1 MDDDKKTVKLVK
13 KIIKNLRFTLEYR
26 DKKVLSEEAGN
37 NEIYELIRLEK
48 PMAVMRL
55 GSTETNCAY
64 PWSIGKKPSQKILE
78 RGQYAAGI
86 FPTDFENNAVFSK
99 IYLDAVKQADVMAL
113 CDVYKEKEIITRYCN
128 KTCKFIRARSI
139 EPYYFENPWTI
150 ALKGKS
156 VLIIHPF
163 IETIQSQ
170 YQNRKN
176 IFKNPDI
183 LPEFSEIQFIKAVQS
198 AAGARTDFLTW
209 KDALSYMCDEIDKRK
224 FDIAIV
230 GAGAYAMPLCAHIK
244 QTGKMAIQMSGATQL
259 LFGIKG
265 KRWDNHPIISG
276 FYNEYWVR
284 PNEKETPPQTQKV
297 EGGSYW

>member
-1 MDDDKKTVKLVK
+1 MDDDKKSVKLIK
-13 KIIKNLRFTLEYR
+13 KIIKNFRFALEYR
-26 DKKVLSEEAGN
+26 DKKVLSEESGN
-37 NEIYELIRLEK
+37 NEIYELIKLEK
-48 PMAVMRL
+48 PAAIMRL

-64 PWSIGKKPSQKILE
+64 PWSIGKKPYQKTLE

-86 FPTDFENNAVFSK
+86 FPVNFESNAVFSE
-99 IYLDAVKQADVMAL
+99 IYLEAVKQADIMAL
-113 CDVYKEKEIITRYCN
+113 CDVYKEKEIINRYCN
-128 KTCKFIRARSI
+128 KTCKFIKARSI

-150 ALKGKS
+150 ALKGKR
-156 VLIIHPF
+156 VLIVHPF
-163 IETIQSQ
+163 VETIQSQ
-170 YQNRKN
+170 YKKREN
-176 IFKNPDI
+176 IFENSQI
-183 LPEFSEIQFIKAVQS
+183 LPEFSEIQFVKAVQS
-198 AAGARTDFLTW
+198 AAGARTNFSTW
-209 KDALSYMCDEIDKRK
+209 KDALNYMKAEIDERK

-230 GAGAYAMPLCAHIK
+230 GAGAYAIPLCAYIK
-244 QTGKMAIQMSGATQL
+244 QIGKIAIQMSGATQL